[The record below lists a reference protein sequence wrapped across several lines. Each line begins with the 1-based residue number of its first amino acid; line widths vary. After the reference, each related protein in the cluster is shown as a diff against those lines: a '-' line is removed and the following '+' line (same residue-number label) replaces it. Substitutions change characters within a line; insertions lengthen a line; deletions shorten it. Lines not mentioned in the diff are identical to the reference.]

1 MDKYHPL
8 VCVSSYQTNS
18 LIEIT
23 LLGDYRPSPFK
34 LGDHTLM
41 NTHSNQASTANV
53 STTNLSAPQALNS
66 QDYEHVLTKLLNK
79 NKKRPLTLSQTTWMS
94 SRADVREQEEG
105 LSVHERTRARSG
117 LDREGKVGEGE
128 MDREKV
134 RFDIEAERE
143 LEADSDGEWEEGRR
157 KSLFDPRR

>member
-1 MDKYHPL
+1 
-8 VCVSSYQTNS
+8 
-18 LIEIT
+18 
-23 LLGDYRPSPFK
+23 
-34 LGDHTLM
+34 
-41 NTHSNQASTANV
+41 
-53 STTNLSAPQALNS
+53 
-66 QDYEHVLTKLLNK
+66 
-79 NKKRPLTLSQTTWMS
+79 MS